1 MKNVALSILF
11 AFLIPGIFYAQE
23 FKNHHNLSNGIAI
36 HGYDPVAYFKQG
48 KALQGKK
55 EFPVTLYGAVY
66 HCSSAENR
74 KRLLKYPEKY
84 LPRYGG
90 WCAFAMGDNGKK
102 VDINPET
109 FKISDGKLYL
119 FYNRFPVNTL
129 KSWNRNEMNLMR
141 NADRNW
147 KKLITSKNPDK

>member
-11 AFLIPGIFYAQE
+11 IFFIPGIFYAQE
-23 FKNHHNLSNGIAI
+23 SKNHRNLSNGIAI

-55 EFPVTLYGAVY
+55 EFPVTANGIVY
-66 HCSSAENR
+66 YCSSAENR
-74 KRLLKYPEKY
+74 KLLLKYPENY
-84 LPRYGG
+84 LPQYGG

-102 VDINPET
+102 VDVNPET
-109 FKISDGKLYL
+109 FKISGGKLYL
-119 FYNRFPVNTL
+119 FYNSFPVNTL